1 MKGFF
6 LTFYCLFFSCC
17 IIHAQQGDIKL
28 LRAVYAGNRSMDAMH
43 ALSQSTYPISILCPV
58 AVYAFSSKQDSNAL
72 LHPKQ
77 VLYSMATAAV
87 ITYGT
92 KWLVNRARPYE
103 TYADIIPYNKEIDP
117 SFPSGHTSM
126 AFNTAMNISMLTH
139 QPWVKIT
146 AFTWASAIAYSRLY
160 LGEHYPSDVVVGALI
175 GAGSAYM
182 SNKAQAWLIQQ
193 HRKRKERND
202 F

>member
-1 MKGFF
+1 
-6 LTFYCLFFSCC
+6 
-17 IIHAQQGDIKL
+17 
-28 LRAVYAGNRSMDAMH
+28 
-43 ALSQSTYPISILCPV
+43 
-58 AVYAFSSKQDSNAL
+58 
-72 LHPKQ
+72 
-77 VLYSMATAAV
+77 MATAA
-87 ITYGT
+87 IFTYGT

-126 AFNTAMNISMLTH
+126 AFNTAMNISMLSH

-160 LGEHYPSDVVVGALI
+160 LGEHYPSDIIAGALI
-175 GAGSAYM
+175 GAGSAYL
-182 SNKAQAWLIQQ
+182 SSKAQAWLLYQN
-193 HRKRKERND
+193 RKKKRSHD

>member
-6 LTFYCLFFSCC
+6 LTFYCLFFCC
-17 IIHAQQGDIKL
+17 SIIHAQQEDIKL

-72 LHPKQ
+72 LHTKQ
-77 VLYSMATAAV
+77 VLYSMATAA
-87 ITYGT
+87 IFTYGT
-92 KWLVNRARPYE
+92 KWLINRARPYE

-126 AFNTAMNISMLTH
+126 AFNTAMNISMLSH

-160 LGEHYPSDVVVGALI
+160 LGEHYPSDIIAGALI
-175 GAGSAYM
+175 GAGSAYL
-182 SNKAQAWLIQQ
+182 SSKAQAWLLYQN
-193 HRKRKERND
+193 RKKKRSHD

>member
-6 LTFYCLFFSCC
+6 LTVYCLFFCYS

-43 ALSQSTYPISILCPV
+43 SLSQSAYPISILCPV
-58 AVYAFSSKQDSNAL
+58 AVYAFSSKQDSNKQ
-72 LHPKQ
+72 LHTKQ

-87 ITYGT
+87 FTYGT
-92 KWLVNRARPYE
+92 KWLINRARPYE

-160 LGEHYPSDVVVGALI
+160 MGEHYPSDVLAGALI
-175 GAGSAYM
+175 GAGSAYL
-182 SNKAQAWLIQQ
+182 SSKAQAWLLYQN
-193 HRKRKERND
+193 RKKKRPND